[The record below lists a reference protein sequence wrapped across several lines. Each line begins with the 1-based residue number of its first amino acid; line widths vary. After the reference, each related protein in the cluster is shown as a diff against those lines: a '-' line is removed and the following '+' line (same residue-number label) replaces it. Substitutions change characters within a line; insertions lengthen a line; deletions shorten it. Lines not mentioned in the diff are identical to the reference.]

1 MRISNKGWCLPVV
14 LVASVTT
21 APAAAVDTREVI
33 IRRKRDLAAVPPH
46 VGHVLATPNRTFTF
60 DRAKGHWMVV
70 RDFSRLG
77 VFHDRESYLRHPDNA
92 FVETFYFDFDSASPL
107 DKDWIVSA
115 VVDRISKVK
124 DHKGVSILLL
134 GHADDVGTVAYN
146 MSLSRERAEAGK
158 SCLGGGLV
166 DVPVSVIARGKEDP
180 VSFQNQALN
189 RRVEIVVRG
198 PLAFRKALGAMS
210 AQENARKVLPLGG
223 PVNAAG
229 GQQAQV
235 PRQAP
240 GERTS
245 PRKDKGAA
253 LPLGAQDP
261 NRQPTIANQPS
272 ARTAQPSATVEA
284 LRGTAGAPSGVME
297 GETNAAAS
305 KSQQAGLAGSRDF
318 YRSEQESSGSD
329 GISGR
334 SQSVGTPQRSS
345 QQSFH
350 VARCAGDAAG
360 RGVGDGKPFG
370 NRDPGVRQFHAFVLP
385 VGVGRIHADHRPD
398 HHRLSDAGHVAL
410 DFSHRRAVS
419 GSAAEEME
427 AG

>member
-33 IRRKRDLAAVPPH
+33 IQAQEDLAAVPPH

-146 MSLSRERAEAGK
+146 MSLSRERAEAVK
-158 SCLGGGLV
+158 ELLVGGGLV

-245 PRKDKGAA
+245 PAQGQGGAA

-261 NRQPTIANQPS
+261 NRQPTIANHPS
-272 ARTAQPSATVEA
+272 ARTAHPSATVEA

-329 GISGR
+329 EYRADRNPLGLPSGPV
-334 SQSVGTPQRSS
+334 SNPFMSPDVQATQR
-345 QQSFH
+345 
-350 VARCAGDAAG
+350 GG
-360 RGVGDGKPFG
+360 
-370 NRDPGVRQFHAFVLP
+370 
-385 VGVGRIHADHRPD
+385 
-398 HHRLSDAGHVAL
+398 
-410 DFSHRRAVS
+410 
-419 GSAAEEME
+419 E
-427 AG
+427 

>member
-1 MRISNKGWCLPVV
+1 MQMRISNKGWCLPVV

-33 IRRKRDLAAVPPH
+33 IQAQEDLAAVPPH

-60 DRAKGHWMVV
+60 DRAKGHWWL
-70 RDFSRLG
+70 SGISLKAG

-146 MSLSRERAEAGK
+146 MSLSRERAEAVK
-158 SCLGGGLV
+158 ELLVGGGLV

-329 GISGR
+329 EYRADRNPLGLPSGPVSNPFMSPDVQATQREGSRRWQTFRKSR
-334 SQSVGTPQRSS
+334 SRRTSIPCLRSS
-345 QQSFH
+345 
-350 VARCAGDAAG
+350 C
-360 RGVGDGKPFG
+360 
-370 NRDPGVRQFHAFVLP
+370 
-385 VGVGRIHADHRPD
+385 
-398 HHRLSDAGHVAL
+398 
-410 DFSHRRAVS
+410 
-419 GSAAEEME
+419 GSWTNSC
-427 AG
+427 

>member
-1 MRISNKGWCLPVV
+1 M
-14 LVASVTT
+14 
-21 APAAAVDTREVI
+21 
-33 IRRKRDLAAVPPH
+33 
-46 VGHVLATPNRTFTF
+46 
-60 DRAKGHWMVV
+60 
-70 RDFSRLG
+70 
-77 VFHDRESYLRHPDNA
+77 
-92 FVETFYFDFDSASPL
+92 
-107 DKDWIVSA
+107 
-115 VVDRISKVK
+115 
-124 DHKGVSILLL
+124 
-134 GHADDVGTVAYN
+134 
-146 MSLSRERAEAGK
+146 
-158 SCLGGGLV
+158 
-166 DVPVSVIARGKEDP
+166 PVSVIARGKDP

-329 GISGR
+329 EYRADRNPLGLPSGPV
-334 SQSVGTPQRSS
+334 SNPFMSPDVQATQR
-345 QQSFH
+345 
-350 VARCAGDAAG
+350 GG
-360 RGVGDGKPFG
+360 
-370 NRDPGVRQFHAFVLP
+370 
-385 VGVGRIHADHRPD
+385 
-398 HHRLSDAGHVAL
+398 
-410 DFSHRRAVS
+410 
-419 GSAAEEME
+419 E
-427 AG
+427 